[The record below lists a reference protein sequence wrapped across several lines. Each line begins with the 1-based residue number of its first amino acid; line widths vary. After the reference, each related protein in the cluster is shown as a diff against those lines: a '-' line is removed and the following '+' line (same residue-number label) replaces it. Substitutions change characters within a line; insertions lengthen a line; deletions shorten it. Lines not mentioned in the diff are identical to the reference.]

1 MSMLARVRQSVP
13 RAKRHLYT
21 SLPIFALLGA
31 LIALLPAVFFV
42 AAVSIMMR
50 PGAGQADQL
59 QWLAWASPMVL
70 LLWLLYAR
78 IETLAMNRLGFEV
91 GHTVRRQVIDKCQSL
106 SIGALRGVKTSKIV
120 RLLAEQIKW
129 LEGFIAQS
137 LPALTAAYGVPAL
150 LLMLLLC
157 VDWRPFL
164 IASAA
169 LALGFLMM
177 VLLGKRASRV
187 LVAREKSLDAI
198 NDRLSDFVKGMPVI
212 RACGRVEDKE
222 REFKRG
228 LEDMDAV
235 LKASLKREIPLLA
248 GAGCA
253 LELGLVLALM
263 LNAELMM
270 SGAMAPR
277 TFVLATLLT
286 VLIFLPALQQ
296 VGGSV
301 MLRFARD
308 AEKALSAFLSAP
320 DLAGGEAGKIPKNKF
335 PKNKFPK
342 NKFPK
347 NKFSKNKAPENKAP
361 KNKAP
366 KNNAIRFENVSF
378 AYPGER
384 RKTVLHNVSFDLPV
398 GGVTAIVGPSG
409 AGKSTLLNL
418 LARFYDPC
426 SGAVKLG
433 GIDLRAMRPHDLL
446 AKMAIVLQDE
456 HIFNDTIAQ
465 NIRVGRPD
473 ASDAAVMAAAKVARC
488 HDFIAQFPQ
497 GYATR
502 AGSEGQALSGG
513 ERQRIAIARAILK
526 NAPIVVL
533 DEASAAIDPIN
544 AAAIQAAI
552 GALSR
557 GRTLILIAHHL
568 SAIAQAQ
575 RIIVLNKGSVE
586 AVGRHARLLQQSPTY
601 RSLWQA
607 HRNSLAWSLA

>member
-1 MSMLARVRQSVP
+1 MNILARMRQSVP
-13 RAKRHLYT
+13 RAKRQLCA

-50 PGAGQADQL
+50 PEAGQADQL
-59 QWLAWASPMVL
+59 QWLVWPSPMVL

-106 SIGALRGVKTSKIV
+106 SIGALRGVKTSRIV
-120 RLLAEQIKW
+120 QLLAEQIKW
-129 LEGFIAQS
+129 LEGFIAHS
-137 LPALTAAYGVPAL
+137 LPAMTTACGVPAL
-150 LLMLLLC
+150 LLVLLLC

-177 VLLGKRASRV
+177 VILGKQTARV

-212 RACGRVEDKE
+212 RACGRVEDKA

-235 LKASLKREIPLLA
+235 LKASLKREIPLFA

-263 LNAELMM
+263 LNAGLMM

-308 AEKALSAFLSAP
+308 AEKALNAFLSAP
-320 DLAGGEAGKIPKNKF
+320 DLVRGEADNIPKNKV
-335 PKNKFPK
+335 
-342 NKFPK
+342 
-347 NKFSKNKAPENKAP
+347 PE
-361 KNKAP
+361 
-366 KNNAIRFENVSF
+366 NNAIRFENVSF

-384 RKTVLHNVSFDLPV
+384 SKTVLHNVSFDLPP

-446 AKMAIVLQDE
+446 SKMAIVLQDE
-456 HIFNDTIAQ
+456 HIFNDTIAE
-465 NIRVGRPD
+465 NIRVARPD

-502 AGSEGQALSGG
+502 TGSEGQALSGG

-557 GRTLILIAHHL
+557 GRTLIVIAHHL

-601 RSLWQA
+601 RSLWEA
-607 HRNSLAWSLA
+607 HQDSLAWSLA

>member
-1 MSMLARVRQSVP
+1 MSIVALMRQSAP
-13 RAKRHLYT
+13 RAKRQLCA

-31 LIALLPAVFFV
+31 LIALLPTVFFV

-50 PGAGQADQL
+50 PGAGQAEQL
-59 QWLAWASPMVL
+59 QWLVWASPMVL

-78 IETLAMNRLGFEV
+78 IETLAMNRLGFEI
-91 GHTVRRQVIDKCQSL
+91 GHTARRQVVDKCQSL
-106 SIGALRGVKTSKIV
+106 SIGALRGVKTAKIV
-120 RLLAEQIKW
+120 QLLAEQIKW
-129 LEGFIAQS
+129 LEGFIAHS

-150 LLMLLLC
+150 LLVLLLC

-169 LALGFLMM
+169 LALGFAVMLI
-177 VLLGKRASRV
+177 LGKRASGV

-212 RACGRVEDKE
+212 RACGRVEDKA
-222 REFKRG
+222 REFKGG

-263 LNAELMM
+263 LNAGLMT

-320 DLAGGEAGKIPKNKF
+320 DLACAESGKIPKNSI
-335 PKNKFPK
+335 P
-342 NKFPK
+342 
-347 NKFSKNKAPENKAP
+347 KNKAPE
-361 KNKAP
+361 
-366 KNNAIRFENVSF
+366 NNAIRFENVSF

-384 RKTVLHNVSFDLPV
+384 RKTVLRHVSFDLPV

-433 GIDLRAMRPHDLL
+433 EIDLRAMRPHDLL

-456 HIFNDTIAQ
+456 HIFNDTIAE

-557 GRTLILIAHHL
+557 GRTLIVIAHHL
-568 SAIAQAQ
+568 GTIAEAE

-586 AVGRHARLLQQSPTY
+586 AVGRHARLLEQSPTY
-601 RSLWQA
+601 RNLWEA
-607 HRNSLAWSLA
+607 HRNSLAWNLA

>member
-1 MSMLARVRQSVP
+1 MNILARMRQSVP
-13 RAKRHLYT
+13 RAKRQLCA

-50 PGAGQADQL
+50 PEAGQADQL
-59 QWLAWASPMVL
+59 QWLVWPSPMVL

-106 SIGALRGVKTSKIV
+106 SIGALRGVKTSRIV
-120 RLLAEQIKW
+120 QLLAEQIKW
-129 LEGFIAQS
+129 LEGFIAHS
-137 LPALTAAYGVPAL
+137 LPAMTTACGVPAL
-150 LLMLLLC
+150 LLVLLLC

-177 VLLGKRASRV
+177 VILGKQTARV

-212 RACGRVEDKE
+212 RACGRVEDKA

-235 LKASLKREIPLLA
+235 LKASLKREIPLFA

-263 LNAELMM
+263 LNAGLMM

-308 AEKALSAFLSAP
+308 AEKALNAFLSAP
-320 DLAGGEAGKIPKNKF
+320 DLVRGEADNIP
-335 PKNKFPK
+335 
-342 NKFPK
+342 
-347 NKFSKNKAPENKAP
+347 KNKAPE
-361 KNKAP
+361 
-366 KNNAIRFENVSF
+366 NNAIRFENVSF
-378 AYPGER
+378 AYPGAR
-384 RKTVLHNVSFDLPV
+384 SKTVLRHVSFDLPP

-446 AKMAIVLQDE
+446 SKMAIVLQDE
-456 HIFNDTIAQ
+456 HIFNDTIAE
-465 NIRVGRPD
+465 NIRVARPD

-502 AGSEGQALSGG
+502 TGSEGQALSGG

-557 GRTLILIAHHL
+557 GRTLIVIAHHL

-601 RSLWQA
+601 RSLWEA
-607 HRNSLAWSLA
+607 HQDSLAWSLA

>member
-1 MSMLARVRQSVP
+1 MLARVRQSVP

-31 LIALLPAVFFV
+31 LIALLPAVFCV

-59 QWLAWASPMVL
+59 QWLVWASPMVL

-120 RLLAEQIKW
+120 QLLAEQIKW
-129 LEGFIAQS
+129 LEGFIAHS
-137 LPALTAAYGVPAL
+137 LPALTAACGVPAW

-169 LALGFLMM
+169 LALGFAMM
-177 VLLGKRASRV
+177 VILGKRASGV

-212 RACGRVEDKE
+212 RACGRVEDKA

-235 LKASLKREIPLLA
+235 LKASLKREIPLFA

-263 LNAELMM
+263 LNAGLMT
-270 SGAMAPR
+270 SGAMAAR

-308 AEKALSAFLSAP
+308 AEKALGAFLSAP
-320 DLAGGEAGKIPKNKF
+320 DLACGEGGKISKNNTPKNNT
-335 PKNKFPK
+335 P
-342 NKFPK
+342 
-347 NKFSKNKAPENKAP
+347 KNKAPENNIPKNKAP

-366 KNNAIRFENVSF
+366 ENNAIRFENVSF

-384 RKTVLHNVSFDLPV
+384 SKTVLHNVSFDLPV

-426 SGAVKLG
+426 SGAVKPG

-456 HIFNDTIAQ
+456 HIFNDTIVE

-502 AGSEGQALSGG
+502 TGSEGQALSGG

-557 GRTLILIAHHL
+557 GRTLIVVAHHL
-568 SAIAQAQ
+568 GAIAQAQ

-601 RSLWQA
+601 RSLWEA
-607 HRNSLAWSLA
+607 HRNSLAWNLA

>member
-1 MSMLARVRQSVP
+1 MSMLARMRQSVP
-13 RAKRHLYT
+13 RAKRYLYT

-50 PGAGQADQL
+50 PGAPQADQL
-59 QWLAWASPMVL
+59 RWLAWASPMVL

-120 RLLAEQIKW
+120 QLLAEQIKW
-129 LEGFIAQS
+129 LEGFIAHA

-169 LALGFLMM
+169 LALGFAMM
-177 VLLGKRASRV
+177 VILGKRASRV

-228 LEDMDAV
+228 LLDMDAV

-263 LNAELMM
+263 LNAGLMM
-270 SGAMAPR
+270 SGAMAPQ

-308 AEKALSAFLSAP
+308 AEKALGAFLSAP
-320 DLAGGEAGKIPKNKF
+320 DLVCGEAGNI
-335 PKNKFPK
+335 
-342 NKFPK
+342 
-347 NKFSKNKAPENKAP
+347 P

-366 KNNAIRFENVSF
+366 KNRVPENNAIRFENVSF

-384 RKTVLHNVSFDLPV
+384 RKTVLHHVSFDLPP

-456 HIFNDTIAQ
+456 HIFNDTIAE

-502 AGSEGQALSGG
+502 AGSEGQALSSG

-544 AAAIQAAI
+544 AAAIQEAI

-557 GRTLILIAHHL
+557 GRTLIVIAHHL
-568 SAIAQAQ
+568 GAIAEAQ

-601 RSLWQA
+601 KNLWEA
-607 HRNSLAWSLA
+607 HRNSLAWNLA

>member
-1 MSMLARVRQSVP
+1 MLARMRQSVP

-59 QWLAWASPMVL
+59 QSLAWASPMVL

-91 GHTVRRQVIDKCQSL
+91 GHTVRQQVIDKCQSL
-106 SIGALRGVKTSKIV
+106 SIGALRGVKTSTIV
-120 RLLAEQIKW
+120 QLLAEQIKW
-129 LEGFIAQS
+129 LEGFIAHA
-137 LPALTAAYGVPAL
+137 LPALTAACGVPAL

-169 LALGFLMM
+169 LALGFAMM
-177 VLLGKRASRV
+177 VILGKQTSRV

-212 RACGRVEDKE
+212 RACGQVEDKE

-228 LEDMDAV
+228 LLDMDAV
-235 LKASLKREIPLLA
+235 LKASLKQEIPLFA

-263 LNAELMM
+263 LNAGLMM

-301 MLRFARD
+301 MPRFARD
-308 AEKALSAFLSAP
+308 AEKALNAFLSAP
-320 DLAGGEAGKIPKNKF
+320 DLARREAGNIPKNNI
-335 PKNKFPK
+335 P
-342 NKFPK
+342 
-347 NKFSKNKAPENKAP
+347 KNKAPE
-361 KNKAP
+361 
-366 KNNAIRFENVSF
+366 NNAIRFENVSF

-384 RKTVLHNVSFDLPV
+384 RKTVLHNVSFDLPA

-456 HIFNDTIAQ
+456 HIFNDTIAE

-473 ASDAAVMAAAKVARC
+473 ASDAAVMAAAKGARC

-502 AGSEGQALSGG
+502 ACSEGQALSGG

-544 AAAIQAAI
+544 AAAIKRRSARCRAA
-552 GALSR
+552 G
-557 GRTLILIAHHL
+557 
-568 SAIAQAQ
+568 
-575 RIIVLNKGSVE
+575 
-586 AVGRHARLLQQSPTY
+586 P
-601 RSLWQA
+601 
-607 HRNSLAWSLA
+607 

>member
-1 MSMLARVRQSVP
+1 MSMLARMRQSVP
-13 RAKRHLYT
+13 RAQRHLYT
-21 SLPIFALLGA
+21 SLPIFALLGT
-31 LIALLPAVFFV
+31 LVALLPTVFFV

-59 QWLAWASPMVL
+59 QWLVWASPMVL

-78 IETLAMNRLGFEV
+78 IETLAMNQLGFEV
-91 GHTVRRQVIDKCQSL
+91 GHTVRRQVVDKCQSL

-120 RLLAEQIKW
+120 QLLAEQIKW
-129 LEGFIAQS
+129 LEGFIAHA

-150 LLMLLLC
+150 LLVLLLC

-169 LALGFLMM
+169 LALGFAIM
-177 VLLGKRASRV
+177 VILGKRASRV
-187 LVAREKSLDAI
+187 LVARERSLDAI

-212 RACGRVEDKE
+212 RACGRVEDKA

-235 LKASLKREIPLLA
+235 LKAALKREIPLLA

-253 LELGLVLALM
+253 LELALVLALM
-263 LNAELMM
+263 LNAGLMT

-308 AEKALSAFLSAP
+308 AEKALGAFLSAP
-320 DLAGGEAGKIPKNKF
+320 DLARGEGGKISKNNIPKNKV
-335 PKNKFPK
+335 P
-342 NKFPK
+342 
-347 NKFSKNKAPENKAP
+347 KNKAPE
-361 KNKAP
+361 
-366 KNNAIRFENVSF
+366 NNAIRFENVSF

-384 RKTVLHNVSFDLPV
+384 SKTVLRHVSFDLPP

-456 HIFNDTIAQ
+456 HIFNDTIAE

-473 ASDAAVMAAAKVARC
+473 ASDAAVMAAAKVAHC
-488 HDFIAQFPQ
+488 HNFIAQFPQ

-513 ERQRIAIARAILK
+513 ERQRIAIARAIRK
-526 NAPIVVL
+526 DAPIVVL

-557 GRTLILIAHHL
+557 GRTLIVIAHHL
-568 SAIAQAQ
+568 GAIAEAE
-575 RIIVLNKGSVE
+575 RIIVLNKGTVE
-586 AVGRHARLLQQSPTY
+586 AVGRHARLLEQSPTY
-601 RSLWQA
+601 SSLWAA
-607 HRNSLAWSLA
+607 H

>member
-13 RAKRHLYT
+13 RAKRQLCAL
-21 SLPIFALLGA
+21 LPIFALLGA
-31 LIALLPAVFFV
+31 LIALLPTVFFV

-50 PGAGQADQL
+50 PGAEQADQL
-59 QWLAWASPMVL
+59 QWLVWASPMVL

-91 GHTVRRQVIDKCQSL
+91 GHTARRQVIDKCQSL

-120 RLLAEQIKW
+120 QLLAEQIKW
-129 LEGFIAQS
+129 LEGFIAHS
-137 LPALTAAYGVPAL
+137 LPALTAAYGVPAW

-169 LALGFLMM
+169 LALGFAMM
-177 VLLGKRASRV
+177 VILGKRASRV

-263 LNAELMM
+263 LNARLMT

-320 DLAGGEAGKIPKNKF
+320 DLAGAEAGKIPKNNI
-335 PKNKFPK
+335 P
-342 NKFPK
+342 
-347 NKFSKNKAPENKAP
+347 KNKAPE
-361 KNKAP
+361 
-366 KNNAIRFENVSF
+366 NNAIRFENVSF
-378 AYPGER
+378 AYPDER
-384 RKTVLHNVSFDLPV
+384 RKTVLHHVSFDLPP

-456 HIFNDTIAQ
+456 HIFNDTIAE

-557 GRTLILIAHHL
+557 GRTLIVVAHHL
-568 SAIAQAQ
+568 GAIAQAQ

-586 AVGRHARLLQQSPTY
+586 AVGRHARLLEQSPTY
-601 RSLWQA
+601 RNLWEA
-607 HRNSLAWSLA
+607 HRNSLAWNLA

>member
-1 MSMLARVRQSVP
+1 MSMLARMRQSVP
-13 RAKRHLYT
+13 RAKRQLYT

-31 LIALLPAVFFV
+31 LIALLPPVFFV

-50 PGAGQADQL
+50 PGAEQADPL

-78 IETLAMNRLGFEV
+78 IETVAMNRLGFEV

-106 SIGALRGVKTSKIV
+106 SIGALRGAKTAKIV
-120 RLLAEQIKW
+120 QLLAEQIKW

-137 LPALTAAYGVPAL
+137 LPALTAACGVPAL
-150 LLMLLLC
+150 LLVLLLC

-169 LALGFLMM
+169 LVLGFAIM
-177 VLLGKRASRV
+177 VILGKRASRV
-187 LVAREKSLDAI
+187 LVARDKSLDAI

-228 LEDMDAV
+228 LEDLDAV
-235 LKASLKREIPLLA
+235 LKASLKREIPLFA

-253 LELGLVLALM
+253 LELGLVVALM
-263 LNAELMM
+263 PNAGLMM
-270 SGAMAPR
+270 NGAMAPG

-320 DLAGGEAGKIPKNKF
+320 DLVRGEAGNIPKNKV
-335 PKNKFPK
+335 
-342 NKFPK
+342 
-347 NKFSKNKAPENKAP
+347 PE
-361 KNKAP
+361 
-366 KNNAIRFENVSF
+366 NNAIRFENVSF

-384 RKTVLHNVSFDLPV
+384 SKTVLHNVSFDLPA

-446 AKMAIVLQDE
+446 SKMAIVLQDE
-456 HIFNDTIAQ
+456 HIFNDTIAE

-502 AGSEGQALSGG
+502 TGSEGQALSGG

-526 NAPIVVL
+526 DAPIVVL

-557 GRTLILIAHHL
+557 GRTLIVIAHHL
-568 SAIAQAQ
+568 SAIAEAE

-586 AVGRHARLLQQSPTY
+586 AVGRHARLLEQSPTY
-601 RSLWQA
+601 RRLWEA
-607 HRNSLAWSLA
+607 HQDSLAWNLA

>member
-1 MSMLARVRQSVP
+1 MSMLARMGQSVP
-13 RAKRHLYT
+13 RAKRRLCA

-31 LIALLPAVFFV
+31 LIALLPTVFFV

-50 PGAGQADQL
+50 PGAGQADPL

-78 IETLAMNRLGFEV
+78 IEILAMNRLGFEV
-91 GHTVRRQVIDKCQSL
+91 GHTIRRQVIDKCQSL
-106 SIGALRGVKTSKIV
+106 SIGALRGVKTAKIV
-120 RLLAEQIKW
+120 QLLAEQIKW
-129 LEGFIAQS
+129 LEGFIAHS

-169 LALGFLMM
+169 LALGFALM
-177 VLLGKRASRV
+177 VVLGKRASRV

-235 LKASLKREIPLLA
+235 LEASLKREMPLLA

-263 LNAELMM
+263 LNASLMT
-270 SGAMAPR
+270 SGAMAPQ

-320 DLAGGEAGKIPKNKF
+320 DLVCGEAGKIPKNNI
-335 PKNKFPK
+335 P
-342 NKFPK
+342 
-347 NKFSKNKAPENKAP
+347 KNKAPENKVP
-361 KNKAP
+361 E
-366 KNNAIRFENVSF
+366 NNAIRFENVSF

-384 RKTVLHNVSFDLPV
+384 SRTVLHHVSFDLPA
-398 GGVTAIVGPSG
+398 GGVTALVGPSG

-446 AKMAIVLQDE
+446 ANMAIVLQDE
-456 HIFNDTIAQ
+456 HIFNDTIAE
-465 NIRVGRPD
+465 NIRVARPD

-557 GRTLILIAHHL
+557 GRTLIVIVHHL
-568 SAIAQAQ
+568 SAIAQAE

-601 RSLWQA
+601 RSLWEA

>member
-13 RAKRHLYT
+13 RAKRHLCA

-129 LEGFIAQS
+129 LEGFIAHS
-137 LPALTAAYGVPAL
+137 LPALTAAYGAPAL

-169 LALGFLMM
+169 LALGFAMM

-212 RACGRVEDKE
+212 RACGQVEDKE
-222 REFKRG
+222 QEFKRG

-335 PKNKFPK
+335 PKNK
-342 NKFPK
+342 
-347 NKFSKNKAPENKAP
+347 AP

-378 AYPGER
+378 AYPSER
-384 RKTVLHNVSFDLPV
+384 SRTVLHNVSFDLPP

-426 SGAVKLG
+426 AGAVKLG

-446 AKMAIVLQDE
+446 ANMAIVLQDE
-456 HIFNDTIAQ
+456 HIFNDTIVE

-488 HDFIAQFPQ
+488 HDFIARFPQ

-557 GRTLILIAHHL
+557 GRTLIVIAHHL

>member
-1 MSMLARVRQSVP
+1 MNILARMRQSVP
-13 RAKRHLYT
+13 RAKRQLCA

-50 PGAGQADQL
+50 PEAGQADQL
-59 QWLAWASPMVL
+59 QWLVWPSPMVL

-106 SIGALRGVKTSKIV
+106 SIGALRGVKTSRIV
-120 RLLAEQIKW
+120 QLLAEQIKW
-129 LEGFIAQS
+129 LEGFIAHS
-137 LPALTAAYGVPAL
+137 LPAMTTACGVPAL
-150 LLMLLLC
+150 LLVLLLC

-177 VLLGKRASRV
+177 VILGKQTARV

-235 LKASLKREIPLLA
+235 LKASLKREIPLFA

-263 LNAELMM
+263 LNAGLMM
-270 SGAMAPR
+270 SGAMAPQ

-308 AEKALSAFLSAP
+308 AEKALNAFLSAP
-320 DLAGGEAGKIPKNKF
+320 DLVRGEADNIP
-335 PKNKFPK
+335 
-342 NKFPK
+342 
-347 NKFSKNKAPENKAP
+347 KNKAPE
-361 KNKAP
+361 
-366 KNNAIRFENVSF
+366 NNAIRFENVSF
-378 AYPGER
+378 AYPGAR
-384 RKTVLHNVSFDLPV
+384 SKTVLRHVSFDLPP

-446 AKMAIVLQDE
+446 ANMAIVLQDE
-456 HIFNDTIAQ
+456 HIFNDTIAE
-465 NIRVGRPD
+465 NIRVARPD

-502 AGSEGQALSGG
+502 TGSEGQALSGG

-557 GRTLILIAHHL
+557 GRTLIVIAHHL

-601 RSLWQA
+601 RSLWEA
-607 HRNSLAWSLA
+607 HQDSLAWSLA

>member
-1 MSMLARVRQSVP
+1 
-13 RAKRHLYT
+13 
-21 SLPIFALLGA
+21 
-31 LIALLPAVFFV
+31 
-42 AAVSIMMR
+42 
-50 PGAGQADQL
+50 
-59 QWLAWASPMVL
+59 
-70 LLWLLYAR
+70 
-78 IETLAMNRLGFEV
+78 
-91 GHTVRRQVIDKCQSL
+91 
-106 SIGALRGVKTSKIV
+106 
-120 RLLAEQIKW
+120 
-129 LEGFIAQS
+129 
-137 LPALTAAYGVPAL
+137 
-150 LLMLLLC
+150 
-157 VDWRPFL
+157 
-164 IASAA
+164 
-169 LALGFLMM
+169 MM
-177 VLLGKRASRV
+177 VILGKRASRV
-187 LVAREKSLDAI
+187 LVARAKSLDAI

-263 LNAELMM
+263 LNAGLMT

-320 DLAGGEAGKIPKNKF
+320 DLVCGEAGKIPKNR
-335 PKNKFPK
+335 
-342 NKFPK
+342 
-347 NKFSKNKAPENKAP
+347 APENKAP
-361 KNKAP
+361 E
-366 KNNAIRFENVSF
+366 NNAIRFENVSF

-384 RKTVLHNVSFDLPV
+384 RKTVLHHVSFDLPP

-433 GIDLRAMRPHDLL
+433 GIDLRAMRLHDLL
-446 AKMAIVLQDE
+446 SKMAIVLQDE
-456 HIFNDTIAQ
+456 HIFNDTIAE

-513 ERQRIAIARAILK
+513 
-526 NAPIVVL
+526 
-533 DEASAAIDPIN
+533 
-544 AAAIQAAI
+544 
-552 GALSR
+552 
-557 GRTLILIAHHL
+557 RTLIVIAHHL
-568 SAIAQAQ
+568 GAIAQAE
-575 RIIVLNKGSVE
+575 RIIVLK
-586 AVGRHARLLQQSPTY
+586 
-601 RSLWQA
+601 
-607 HRNSLAWSLA
+607 

>member
-21 SLPIFALLGA
+21 SLPVFALLGG

-50 PGAGQADQL
+50 PGAGQAGQL
-59 QWLAWASPMVL
+59 QWLVWASPML
-70 LLWLLYAR
+70 LPLWLLYAR
-78 IETLAMNRLGFEV
+78 IETLAMNRLGFEI

-106 SIGALRGVKTSKIV
+106 SIGALRGVKTSTIV
-120 RLLAEQIKW
+120 QLLAEQIKW
-129 LEGFIAQS
+129 LEGFIAHS

-150 LLMLLLC
+150 LLVLLLC

-169 LALGFLMM
+169 LALGFAMM
-177 VLLGKRASRV
+177 AILGKRASRV

-212 RACGRVEDKE
+212 RACGRVEDKA

-263 LNAELMM
+263 LNAGLLM

-308 AEKALSAFLSAP
+308 TEKALSAFLSAP
-320 DLAGGEAGKIPKNKF
+320 DLASREVDKV
-335 PKNKFPK
+335 
-342 NKFPK
+342 
-347 NKFSKNKAPENKAP
+347 P

-366 KNNAIRFENVSF
+366 GNNAIRFENVSF

-384 RKTVLHNVSFDLPV
+384 SKTVLRHVSFDLPP

-446 AKMAIVLQDE
+446 ANMAIVLQDE
-456 HIFNDTIAQ
+456 HIFNDTIAE

-473 ASDAAVMAAAKVARC
+473 ASDAAVMAAARVARC

-502 AGSEGQALSGG
+502 TGSEGQALSGG

-557 GRTLILIAHHL
+557 GRTLIVIAHHL
-568 SAIAQAQ
+568 GAIAQAE

-601 RSLWQA
+601 RNLWEAHQA
-607 HRNSLAWSLA
+607 SLAWSLA

>member
-1 MSMLARVRQSVP
+1 M
-13 RAKRHLYT
+13 
-21 SLPIFALLGA
+21 
-31 LIALLPAVFFV
+31 
-42 AAVSIMMR
+42 
-50 PGAGQADQL
+50 
-59 QWLAWASPMVL
+59 
-70 LLWLLYAR
+70 
-78 IETLAMNRLGFEV
+78 
-91 GHTVRRQVIDKCQSL
+91 
-106 SIGALRGVKTSKIV
+106 
-120 RLLAEQIKW
+120 AEQIKW
-129 LEGFIAQS
+129 LEGFIAHS

-169 LALGFLMM
+169 LALGFAMM
-177 VLLGKRASRV
+177 VILGKRASGV
-187 LVAREKSLDAI
+187 LTAREKSLDAI
-198 NDRLSDFVKGMPVI
+198 NHRLSDFVKGMPVI
-212 RACGRVEDKE
+212 RACDRVEDKE
-222 REFKRG
+222 RELKRG

-263 LNAELMM
+263 LNAGLTM

-320 DLAGGEAGKIPKNKF
+320 DLVCGEAGKTSKN
-335 PKNKFPK
+335 NIL
-342 NKFPK
+342 
-347 NKFSKNKAPENKAP
+347 KNKAPE
-361 KNKAP
+361 
-366 KNNAIRFENVSF
+366 NNAIRFENVSF

-384 RKTVLHNVSFDLPV
+384 SRQIDPAQSAGALLRSVLRRGETWGNRS
-398 GGVTAIVGPSG
+398 
-409 AGKSTLLNL
+409 
-418 LARFYDPC
+418 AR
-426 SGAVKLG
+426 
-433 GIDLRAMRPHDLL
+433 H
-446 AKMAIVLQDE
+446 
-456 HIFNDTIAQ
+456 
-465 NIRVGRPD
+465 
-473 ASDAAVMAAAKVARC
+473 
-488 HDFIAQFPQ
+488 
-497 GYATR
+497 ATR

-544 AAAIQAAI
+544 AAAIQEAI

-557 GRTLILIAHHL
+557 GRTLIVIAHHL
-568 SAIAQAQ
+568 GAIAQAE

-586 AVGRHARLLQQSPTY
+586 AVGRHARLLEQSPIY
-601 RSLWQA
+601 RRLWEA

>member
-1 MSMLARVRQSVP
+1 MSMLARMRQSVP
-13 RAKRHLYT
+13 RAQRHLYT
-21 SLPIFALLGA
+21 SLPIFALLGT
-31 LIALLPAVFFV
+31 LVALLPTVFFV

-59 QWLAWASPMVL
+59 QWLVWASPMVL

-78 IETLAMNRLGFEV
+78 IETVAMNRLGFEV
-91 GHTVRRQVIDKCQSL
+91 GHTVRRQVIDKCQRL
-106 SIGALRGVKTSKIV
+106 PIGALRGVKTSKIV
-120 RLLAEQIKW
+120 QLLAEQIKW
-129 LEGFIAQS
+129 LEGFIAHS
-137 LPALTAAYGVPAL
+137 LPALTTAYGVPAL
-150 LLMLLLC
+150 LLVLLLC

-169 LALGFLMM
+169 LALGFAMM
-177 VLLGKRASRV
+177 VILGKRASRV

-212 RACGRVEDKE
+212 RACGRVEDKA

-235 LKASLKREIPLLA
+235 LKASLKREIPLFA

-253 LELGLVLALM
+253 LELVLVLALM
-263 LNAELMM
+263 LNAGLMT

-301 MLRFARD
+301 MLCFARD

-320 DLAGGEAGKIPKNKF
+320 DLVRGEGGKISKNNIPKNKV
-335 PKNKFPK
+335 
-342 NKFPK
+342 
-347 NKFSKNKAPENKAP
+347 PE
-361 KNKAP
+361 
-366 KNNAIRFENVSF
+366 NNAIRFENVSF

-384 RKTVLHNVSFDLPV
+384 SKTVLHNVSFDLPP
-398 GGVTAIVGPSG
+398 GGVTAIVEPSG

-426 SGAVKLG
+426 SGVVKLG

-456 HIFNDTIAQ
+456 HIFNNTIAE
-465 NIRVGRPD
+465 NIRIGRPD

-488 HDFIAQFPQ
+488 HNFIAQFPQ

-557 GRTLILIAHHL
+557 GRTLIVIAHHL
-568 SAIAQAQ
+568 GAIAQAQ
-575 RIIVLNKGSVE
+575 RIIVFNKGSVE
-586 AVGRHARLLQQSPTY
+586 AVGRHARLLEQSPTY
-601 RSLWQA
+601 RNLWAA
-607 HRNSLAWSLA
+607 HRDFLAWSLA

>member
-1 MSMLARVRQSVP
+1 MLARVRQSVP

-59 QWLAWASPMVL
+59 QWLVWASPMVL

-91 GHTVRRQVIDKCQSL
+91 ERTVRRQVIDKCQSL
-106 SIGALRGVKTSKIV
+106 SIGALRGVKTAKIV
-120 RLLAEQIKW
+120 QLLAEQIKW
-129 LEGFIAQS
+129 LEGFIAHS

-169 LALGFLMM
+169 LALGFAMM
-177 VLLGKRASRV
+177 VILGKRASGV

-212 RACGRVEDKE
+212 RACGRVEDKA

-235 LKASLKREIPLLA
+235 LKASLKREIPLFA

-263 LNAELMM
+263 LNAGLMT
-270 SGAMAPR
+270 SGAMAAR

-301 MLRFARD
+301 MLRVARD
-308 AEKALSAFLSAP
+308 AENALSAFLSAP
-320 DLAGGEAGKIPKNKF
+320 DLARGEGGKISKNNIPKNKA
-335 PKNKFPK
+335 P
-342 NKFPK
+342 
-347 NKFSKNKAPENKAP
+347 KNKAPENKALE
-361 KNKAP
+361 
-366 KNNAIRFENVSF
+366 NNAIRFENVSF

-384 RKTVLHNVSFDLPV
+384 SKTVLHNVSFDLPP

-456 HIFNDTIAQ
+456 HIFNDTIAE

-473 ASDAAVMAAAKVARC
+473 ASNAAVMAAAKVARC

-502 AGSEGQALSGG
+502 TGSEGQALSGG

-557 GRTLILIAHHL
+557 GRTLIVIAHHL
-568 SAIAQAQ
+568 GAIAQAQ
-575 RIIVLNKGSVE
+575 RIIVFNKGSVE
-586 AVGRHARLLQQSPTY
+586 AVGRHARLLEQSPTY
-601 RSLWQA
+601 RNLWAA
-607 HRNSLAWSLA
+607 HQDSLAWNLA

>member
-1 MSMLARVRQSVP
+1 MSMLARMRQSVP
-13 RAKRHLYT
+13 RAQRQLYI
-21 SLPIFALLGA
+21 SLPIFALLGT
-31 LIALLPAVFFV
+31 LVALLPPVLFV

-50 PGAGQADQL
+50 PGAEQADQL

-78 IETLAMNRLGFEV
+78 IETVAMNRLGFEV

-106 SIGALRGVKTSKIV
+106 PIGALRGVKTAKIV
-120 RLLAEQIKW
+120 TLLAEQIKW
-129 LEGFIAQS
+129 LEGFIAHA
-137 LPALTAAYGVPAL
+137 LPALTAAYGVPACL
-150 LLMLLLC
+150 LVLLLC

-169 LALGFLMM
+169 LALGFAMM
-177 VLLGKRASRV
+177 VILGKRASRV

-198 NDRLSDFVKGMPVI
+198 NDRLSDFVTGMPVI
-212 RACGRVEDKE
+212 RACGRVEDKA

-228 LEDMDAV
+228 LLDMDAV
-235 LKASLKREIPLLA
+235 LQASLKREIPLFA

-253 LELGLVLALM
+253 LELGLVVALM
-263 LNAELMM
+263 LNAGLMT
-270 SGAMAPR
+270 SGAMAPG

-308 AEKALSAFLSAP
+308 AEKALGAFLSAP
-320 DLAGGEAGKIPKNKF
+320 DLACGEAGNIPKNNTSKNNT
-335 PKNKFPK
+335 PKNNIPK
-342 NKFPK
+342 K
-347 NKFSKNKAPENKAP
+347 KAP
-361 KNKAP
+361 KNKVP

-384 RKTVLHNVSFDLPV
+384 RKTVLHNVSFDLPP

-426 SGAVKLG
+426 SGAVTLG
-433 GIDLRAMRPHDLL
+433 GIDLRAMRPQDLL
-446 AKMAIVLQDE
+446 VNMAIVLQDE
-456 HIFNDTIAQ
+456 HIFNDTIAE
-465 NIRVGRPD
+465 NIRVGRPE

-502 AGSEGQALSGG
+502 TGSAGQALSGG

-557 GRTLILIAHHL
+557 GRTLIVIAHHL
-568 SAIAQAQ
+568 GAIAQAQ
-575 RIIVLNKGSVE
+575 AERIIVLNKGSVE

-601 RSLWQA
+601 SSLWAA
-607 HRNSLAWSLA
+607 HRDSLAWNLA

>member
-13 RAKRHLYT
+13 RAKRYLYT

-31 LIALLPAVFFV
+31 LIALLPTVFLV

-50 PGAGQADQL
+50 PGAEQADQL

-120 RLLAEQIKW
+120 QLLAEQIKW
-129 LEGFIAQS
+129 LEGFIAHA
-137 LPALTAAYGVPAL
+137 LPALTAAYSVPAL
-150 LLMLLLC
+150 LLVLLLG

-169 LALGFLMM
+169 LALGFAMM
-177 VLLGKRASRV
+177 VILGKRASKV

-212 RACGRVEDKE
+212 RACGRVEDKA

-263 LNAELMM
+263 LNAGLLT

-320 DLAGGEAGKIPKNKF
+320 DLVGGEAGNTLKKKAPKKK
-335 PKNKFPK
+335 P
-342 NKFPK
+342 
-347 NKFSKNKAPENKAP
+347 SKNKAPENKAP
-361 KNKAP
+361 E
-366 KNNAIRFENVSF
+366 NNAIRFENVSF

-384 RKTVLHNVSFDLPV
+384 SKTVLRQVSFDLPP

-433 GIDLRAMRPHDLL
+433 GIDLRAMRPDDLL
-446 AKMAIVLQDE
+446 ANMAIVLQDE
-456 HIFNDTIAQ
+456 HIFNDTIAE

-473 ASDAAVMAAAKVARC
+473 ASDAAVIAAAKVARC

-552 GALSR
+552 GALSC
-557 GRTLILIAHHL
+557 GRTLIVIAHHL
-568 SAIAQAQ
+568 GAIAQAE

-586 AVGRHARLLQQSPTY
+586 AVGRHARLLEQSPIY
-601 RSLWQA
+601 SSLWEAHQA
-607 HRNSLAWSLA
+607 SLAWSLA

>member
-1 MSMLARVRQSVP
+1 MLARVRQSVP

-31 LIALLPAVFFV
+31 LIALLPAVFCV

-59 QWLAWASPMVL
+59 QWLVWASPMVL
-70 LLWLLYAR
+70 PLWLLYAR

-120 RLLAEQIKW
+120 QLLAEQIKW
-129 LEGFIAQS
+129 LEGFIAHS
-137 LPALTAAYGVPAL
+137 LPALTAAYGVPAW

-169 LALGFLMM
+169 LALGFAMM
-177 VLLGKRASRV
+177 VILGKRASRV

-212 RACGRVEDKE
+212 RACGRVEDKA

-235 LKASLKREIPLLA
+235 LKASLKREIPLFA

-263 LNAELMM
+263 LNAGLMT
-270 SGAMAPR
+270 SGAMAAR
-277 TFVLATLLT
+277 TFVLATL
-286 VLIFLPALQQ
+286 LIFLPALQQ

-308 AEKALSAFLSAP
+308 AEKALGAFLSAP
-320 DLAGGEAGKIPKNKF
+320 DLARGEGGKISKNNIPKNKA
-335 PKNKFPK
+335 P
-342 NKFPK
+342 
-347 NKFSKNKAPENKAP
+347 KNKAPENKALE
-361 KNKAP
+361 
-366 KNNAIRFENVSF
+366 NNAIRFENVSF

-384 RKTVLHNVSFDLPV
+384 SKTVLHNVSFDLPP

-426 SGAVKLG
+426 SGAVKPG

-456 HIFNDTIAQ
+456 HIFNDTIAE
-465 NIRVGRPD
+465 NIRIGRPD

-488 HDFIAQFPQ
+488 HNFIAQFPQ

-557 GRTLILIAHHL
+557 GRTLIVIAHHL
-568 SAIAQAQ
+568 GAIAQAQ
-575 RIIVLNKGSVE
+575 RIIVFNKGSVE
-586 AVGRHARLLQQSPTY
+586 AVGRHARLLEQSPTY
-601 RSLWQA
+601 RNLWAA
-607 HRNSLAWSLA
+607 HQDSLAWNLA

>member
-1 MSMLARVRQSVP
+1 MSLLARMRQSVP
-13 RAKRHLYT
+13 RAQRQLCA
-21 SLPIFALLGA
+21 SLPIFALLGT
-31 LIALLPAVFFV
+31 LVALLPPVFFV

-59 QWLAWASPMVL
+59 QWLVWASPMVL

-78 IETLAMNRLGFEV
+78 IETVAMNRLGFEV
-91 GHTVRRQVIDKCQSL
+91 GYTVRRQVIDKCQSL
-106 SIGALRGVKTSKIV
+106 PIGALRAVKTAKIV
-120 RLLAEQIKW
+120 QLLAEQIKW
-129 LEGFIAQS
+129 LEGFIAHA
-137 LPALTAAYGVPAL
+137 LPALTAAYGVPACL
-150 LLMLLLC
+150 LVLLLC

-169 LALGFLMM
+169 LALGLAMM
-177 VLLGKRASRV
+177 VILGKRASRV

-222 REFKRG
+222 REFKRA
-228 LEDMDAV
+228 LLHMDAV
-235 LKASLKREIPLLA
+235 LKASLKREIPLFA

-263 LNAELMM
+263 LNAGLLM

-308 AEKALSAFLSAP
+308 AEKALGAFLSAP
-320 DLAGGEAGKIPKNKF
+320 DLACGEAGNIPKN
-335 PKNKFPK
+335 NI
-342 NKFPK
+342 
-347 NKFSKNKAPENKAP
+347 PEKKAP
-361 KNKAP
+361 KNKVP
-366 KNNAIRFENVSF
+366 ENNAIRFENVSF

-384 RKTVLHNVSFDLPV
+384 RKTVLRHVSFDLPP

-446 AKMAIVLQDE
+446 ANMAIVLQDE
-456 HIFNDTIAQ
+456 HIFNDTIAE

-502 AGSEGQALSGG
+502 TGSEGQALSGG

-557 GRTLILIAHHL
+557 GRTLIVIAHHL
-568 SAIAQAQ
+568 GAIAQAE

-586 AVGRHARLLQQSPTY
+586 AVGRHARLLEQSPTY
-601 RSLWQA
+601 SSLWAA
-607 HRNSLAWSLA
+607 HRNSLAWNLA

>member
-1 MSMLARVRQSVP
+1 MSMLARMRQSVP
-13 RAKRHLYT
+13 RAKRQLCA
-21 SLPIFALLGA
+21 SLPIFALLGT
-31 LIALLPAVFFV
+31 LIALLPTVLFV
-42 AAVSIMMR
+42 AAVAIMMR

-59 QWLAWASPMVL
+59 QWLVWASPMVL

-78 IETLAMNRLGFEV
+78 IETVAMNRLAFEL
-91 GHTVRRQVIDKCQSL
+91 GHTIRRQVVDKCQSL
-106 SIGALRGVKTSKIV
+106 SIGALRGVKTAKIV
-120 RLLAEQIKW
+120 QLLAEQIKW
-129 LEGFIAQS
+129 LEGFIAHA

-150 LLMLLLC
+150 LLMLLLW

-169 LALGFLMM
+169 LALGFAMM
-177 VLLGKRASRV
+177 VILGKRASRV

-228 LEDMDAV
+228 LLDMDAV

-263 LNAELMM
+263 LNAGLMTG
-270 SGAMAPR
+270 GAMAPR

-286 VLIFLPALQQ
+286 ALIFLPALQQ

-308 AEKALSAFLSAP
+308 AEKALGAFLSAP
-320 DLAGGEAGKIPKNKF
+320 DLVCGEAGNIPKNNI
-335 PKNKFPK
+335 PKKK
-342 NKFPK
+342 V
-347 NKFSKNKAPENKAP
+347 PE
-361 KNKAP
+361 
-366 KNNAIRFENVSF
+366 NNAICFENVSF

-384 RKTVLHNVSFDLPV
+384 RKTVLHHVSFDLPP

-456 HIFNDTIAQ
+456 HIFNDTIAE

-557 GRTLILIAHHL
+557 GRTLIVIAHHL
-568 SAIAQAQ
+568 GAIAQAQ

-586 AVGRHARLLQQSPTY
+586 AVGRHARLLEQSPTY
-601 RSLWQA
+601 KSLWEA
-607 HRNSLAWSLA
+607 HRNSLAWNLA

>member
-1 MSMLARVRQSVP
+1 MNILARMRESVP
-13 RAKRHLYT
+13 RAKRRLCA

-50 PGAGQADQL
+50 PGVEQADQL
-59 QWLAWASPMVL
+59 QWLAWASPIVL

-91 GHTVRRQVIDKCQSL
+91 GHTARRQVIDKCQSL
-106 SIGALRGVKTSKIV
+106 SIGALRGVKTSRIV
-120 RLLAEQIKW
+120 QLLAEQIKW
-129 LEGFIAQS
+129 LEGFIAHS
-137 LPALTAAYGVPAL
+137 LPALTAACGVPAL
-150 LLMLLLC
+150 LLILLLC

-177 VLLGKRASRV
+177 VILGKQTARV
-187 LVAREKSLDAI
+187 MAAREKSLDAI
-198 NDRLSDFVKGMPVI
+198 NDRLSDFVKGMSVI
-212 RACGRVEDKE
+212 RACGRVEDKA

-228 LEDMDAV
+228 LEDMDVV
-235 LKASLKREIPLLA
+235 LKASLKREIPLFA

-263 LNAELMM
+263 LNAGLMT
-270 SGAMAPR
+270 SGAMAPQ

-308 AEKALSAFLSAP
+308 AEKALNAFLSAP
-320 DLAGGEAGKIPKNKF
+320 DLVRGEAGKIPKNK
-335 PKNKFPK
+335 
-342 NKFPK
+342 
-347 NKFSKNKAPENKAP
+347 APENT
-361 KNKAP
+361 
-366 KNNAIRFENVSF
+366 AIRFENVSF

-384 RKTVLHNVSFDLPV
+384 SRTVLHNVSFDLPV

-446 AKMAIVLQDE
+446 ANMAIVLQDE
-456 HIFNDTIAQ
+456 HIFNDTIAE
-465 NIRVGRPD
+465 NIRVARPD
-473 ASDAAVMAAAKVARC
+473 ASDAAVMAAAKIARC
-488 HDFIAQFPQ
+488 HDFIAQFPR
-497 GYATR
+497 GYVTR

-557 GRTLILIAHHL
+557 GRTLIVIAHHL

-601 RSLWQA
+601 RSLWEA

>member
-21 SLPIFALLGA
+21 SLPVFALLGA

-50 PGAGQADQL
+50 PGAGQAGQL
-59 QWLAWASPMVL
+59 QWLVWASPML
-70 LLWLLYAR
+70 LPLWLLYAR
-78 IETLAMNRLGFEV
+78 IETLAMNRLGFEI

-106 SIGALRGVKTSKIV
+106 SIGALRGVKTSTIV
-120 RLLAEQIKW
+120 QLLAGQIKW
-129 LEGFIAQS
+129 LEGFIAHS

-150 LLMLLLC
+150 LLVLLLC

-169 LALGFLMM
+169 LALGFAMM
-177 VLLGKRASRV
+177 AILGKRASRV

-212 RACGRVEDKE
+212 RACGRVEDKA

-263 LNAELMM
+263 LNAGLLM

-320 DLAGGEAGKIPKNKF
+320 DLASREVDKVP
-335 PKNKFPK
+335 
-342 NKFPK
+342 
-347 NKFSKNKAPENKAP
+347 KNKAPE
-361 KNKAP
+361 
-366 KNNAIRFENVSF
+366 NNAIRFENVSF

-384 RKTVLHNVSFDLPV
+384 SKTVLRHVSFDLPP

-446 AKMAIVLQDE
+446 ANMAIALQDE
-456 HIFNDTIAQ
+456 HIFNDTIAE

-473 ASDAAVMAAAKVARC
+473 ASDAAVMAAARVARC

-502 AGSEGQALSGG
+502 TGSEGQALSGG

-557 GRTLILIAHHL
+557 GRTLIVIAHHL
-568 SAIAQAQ
+568 GAIAQAE

-601 RSLWQA
+601 RNLWKAHQA
-607 HRNSLAWSLA
+607 SLAWSLA

>member
-1 MSMLARVRQSVP
+1 MNILARMRQSVP
-13 RAKRHLYT
+13 RAKRQLCA

-50 PGAGQADQL
+50 PEAGQADQL
-59 QWLAWASPMVL
+59 QWLVWASPMVL

-106 SIGALRGVKTSKIV
+106 SIGALRGVKTSRIV
-120 RLLAEQIKW
+120 QLLVEQIKW
-129 LEGFIAQS
+129 LEGFIAHS
-137 LPALTAAYGVPAL
+137 LPAMTTACGVPAL
-150 LLMLLLC
+150 LLVLLLC

-177 VLLGKRASRV
+177 VILGKQTAKV

-212 RACGRVEDKE
+212 RACGRVEDKA

-235 LKASLKREIPLLA
+235 LKASLKREIPLFA
-248 GAGCA
+248 GTGCA

-263 LNAELMM
+263 LNAGLMM

-320 DLAGGEAGKIPKNKF
+320 DLVRGEAGNIPKNKV
-335 PKNKFPK
+335 
-342 NKFPK
+342 
-347 NKFSKNKAPENKAP
+347 PE
-361 KNKAP
+361 
-366 KNNAIRFENVSF
+366 NNAIRFENVSF

-384 RKTVLHNVSFDLPV
+384 SKTVLHNVSFDLPA

-446 AKMAIVLQDE
+446 SKMAIVLQDE
-456 HIFNDTIAQ
+456 HIFNDTIAE
-465 NIRVGRPD
+465 NIRVARPD

-557 GRTLILIAHHL
+557 GRTLIVIAHHL
-568 SAIAQAQ
+568 SAIARAE

-586 AVGRHARLLQQSPTY
+586 AVGRHAWLLAQSPTY
-601 RSLWQA
+601 RGLWEA
-607 HRNSLAWSLA
+607 HQDSLAWSLA